1 MAQYFVD
8 VIADGKLIP
17 DEEGMNLPDI
27 AAARREAHRSLADLA
42 REVIR
47 TEHPPKLTISVRSS
61 EGPVFEATF
70 QWSLDSHALK
80 RVAAWCSQSE

>member
-70 QWSLDSHALK
+70 QWSLEATH
-80 RVAAWCSQSE
+80 